1 MRHEIAQP
9 LLAILLLLPLS
20 VSAGEVDG
28 VNVSCVAKKR
38 SETRG
43 WTDYL
48 FLSFSDG
55 NVTRRVLNETS
66 KTLEIEE
73 EELYNYL
80 ATDGSVFWDFKP
92 YGEIGHVDTYSL
104 DREKLTIDIKSTPK
118 DGCFAGGYGAAIR
131 SALNGNA
138 PRNRCRTSEEAFSCW
153 LIDAESAEEELDYLR
168 SKYQVL
174 VDDRVRAEQKANEK
188 QRKKN
193 KI

>member
-1 MRHEIAQP
+1 MRTLIAIAA
-9 LLAILLLLPLS
+9 LVAS
-20 VSAGEVDG
+20 VSASAGEVDG
-28 VNVSCVAKKR
+28 VNVSCVAKSR

-48 FLSFSDG
+48 FLSFSNG
-55 NVTRRVLNETS
+55 NVTRRVLDETS
-66 KTLEIEE
+66 KTIEIEE

-80 ATDGSVFWDFKP
+80 TTDGSVFWDFKP
-92 YGEIGHVDTYSL
+92 YGKNGSVDTYSL

-118 DGCFAGGYGAAIR
+118 DGCFAGGYGAALG
-131 SALNGNA
+131 SAINGSA
-138 PRNRCRTSEEAFSCW
+138 PRNRCYTREEAFSCW
-153 LIDAESAEEELDYLR
+153 LIDAESADEELDYLR

-174 VDDRVRAEQKANEK
+174 VDDRVRAEQKAKEE